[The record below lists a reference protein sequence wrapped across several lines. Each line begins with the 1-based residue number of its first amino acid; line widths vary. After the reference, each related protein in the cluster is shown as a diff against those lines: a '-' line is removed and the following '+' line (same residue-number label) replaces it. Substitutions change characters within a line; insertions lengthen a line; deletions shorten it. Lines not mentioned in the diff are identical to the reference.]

1 MHMSIIATPIKISWF
16 SFFLFIALFSQP
28 VLSDVISVQGRVID
42 DASRPIK
49 GVVIE
54 VQDIGLASTS
64 TKVSTRNVTTDADGR
79 FTIML
84 PEPLFQLVLD
94 SQGFYSS
101 IHSFSLSEL
110 LQNGGTIPAIK
121 LTERRLG
128 RVMLAFGGDVMMG
141 RRFFKPYFDD
151 PELLHD
157 ESLLDDS
164 RQVVEQMKPYMS
176 LADLAAVNLET
187 QIASETPKK
196 KAKKSVVF
204 FSQPALLSAL
214 TWAGIDYVTL
224 GNNHT
229 YDYLESGLDS
239 TLKHLS
245 QSQLGY
251 SGAGK
256 TSNDALKAH
265 WETINGQPFSMLGYV
280 GWEGGAKVG
289 QAATADHGGAA
300 YGSLE
305 NIVSTVIRET
315 KGSRHT
321 VVQYHGSL
329 EYKNEPT
336 GVTEQRLKS
345 AIDVGAS
352 LAIAHHPHVA
362 QGLELYQNR
371 LIAYSMGNF
380 IFDQN
385 FNSTQLSFILYVW
398 LDEGE
403 FHRAEIVPIY
413 LKGYK
418 PTPAVGLQRHYV
430 MKRLSELS
438 EKRNT
443 YISTSGGHGV
453 IESENKETLKAQY
466 SKTVQPSG
474 KNVLFSLAASHWGD
488 RLTSVEMKDEQLQY
502 RLGVNLINGSDF
514 EHYADFNTSD
524 RTWLIDAKS
533 NRLNLGESKEG
544 KKLSGNTSLELTLD
558 NSAWLGMKHFRRV
571 YNSSSPMT
579 AHTQVNTATPVT
591 LNFYWQ
597 GRKTRQKLFDAFK
610 NSEKQLIKSV
620 KVSGKEG
627 WQSIAA
633 DFNSPRIGYK
643 SYRVLVEIVSTTQDS
658 QAQSQIIA
666 FDDFSLIEWQSAYSS
681 NSEPNGFH
689 FGETQASVIGFNQAA
704 SQPVVLQFN

>member
-1 MHMSIIATPIKISWF
+1 MSINATHKKNSRIC
-16 SFFLFIALFSQP
+16 FFLFIVLFSLP
-28 VLSDVISVQGRVID
+28 ALSEVISVQGRVLD

-54 VQDIGLASTS
+54 VQGLSRTS
-64 TKVSTRNVTTDADGR
+64 TNRLPPSHSVTTDVNGR
-79 FTIML
+79 FTINQ
-84 PEPLFQLVLD
+84 PESLFQLTLD
-94 SQGFYSS
+94 SQGFYPS
-101 IHSFSLSEL
+101 IHSFSLREL
-110 LQNGGTIPAIK
+110 VQNDGTIPTIK
-121 LTERRLG
+121 LTEKRSG

-151 PELLHD
+151 PVQLHD
-157 ESLLDDS
+157 KSLLDDS
-164 RQVVEQMKPYMS
+164 RKVVEQMKPYLS

-187 QIASETPKK
+187 QIATETPEK

-214 TWAGIDYVTL
+214 SWAGVDYVTL

-229 YDYLESGLDS
+229 YDYLGSGLDS
-239 TLKHLS
+239 TLKYLS
-245 QSQLGY
+245 QSSLGY

-256 TSNDALKAH
+256 TSSDALKAH
-265 WETINGQPFSMLGYV
+265 REIINGQPFSMLGYV
-280 GWEGGAKVG
+280 GWEGGAKIG

-305 NIVSTVIRET
+305 NIVSTVKREMNA
-315 KGSRHT
+315 SRHT

-345 AIDVGAS
+345 AIDAGAS

-362 QGLELYQNR
+362 QGLELYQNH

-418 PTPAVGLQRHYV
+418 PTPAIGLQRYYV

-438 EKRNT
+438 AKRNT
-443 YISTSGGHGV
+443 YIKGSGGHGV
-453 IESENKETLKAQY
+453 IESDNKRELKAQY
-466 SKTVQPSG
+466 SKTVQHSG
-474 KNVLFSLAASHWGD
+474 SSRLLSLSTSHWGD
-488 RLTSVEMKDEQLQY
+488 RLTGVVMEDELLQY

-514 EHYADFNTSD
+514 EHYADFDSSD

-533 NRLNLGESKEG
+533 YRFNVDESK
-544 KKLSGNTSLELTLD
+544 KRSNLNGNTSLELTVD
-558 NSAWLGMKHFRRV
+558 ERAWLGMKHFRRV
-571 YNSSSPMT
+571 YNPSSPMT
-579 AHTQVNTATPVT
+579 IQTQINTATPAT

-597 GRKTRQKLFDAFK
+597 GRKTRQKLFDAFE
-610 NSEKQLIKSV
+610 NSEKELIQSV
-620 KVSGKEG
+620 NISGKRG
-627 WQSIAA
+627 WQTIIA
-633 DFNSPRIGYK
+633 DFNSPRVGYK
-643 SYRVLVEIVSTTQDS
+643 SYRVLVEVVPTYQDS
-658 QAQSQIIA
+658 QTQEQIIE

-681 NSEPNGFH
+681 NSKPNGFH
-689 FGETQASVIGFNQAA
+689 FGETQASVIGFNKAPL
-704 SQPVVLQFN
+704 QPVVLNFN

>member
-1 MHMSIIATPIKISWF
+1 MSITSTHIKITWLIF
-16 SFFLFIALFSQP
+16 SLFIALFSLP
-28 VLSDVISVQGRVID
+28 VRSDTTVQGQVLD

-49 GVVIE
+49 GAVVE
-54 VQDIGLASTS
+54 VLVIGL
-64 TKVSTRNVTTDADGR
+64 TKSSSRSVTTDADGR
-79 FTIML
+79 FTIKL
-84 PEPLFQLVLD
+84 SESLVQLTFD
-94 SQGFYSS
+94 AQGFYSS
-101 IHSFSLSEL
+101 VHSFSLSEL
-110 LQNGGTIPAIK
+110 QQNSDSIPAII
-121 LTERRLG
+121 LTEKKAG

-151 PELLHD
+151 AELLHD

-164 RQVVEQMKPYMS
+164 RQVVAQMKPYMS

-187 QIASETPKK
+187 QIANETPKK

-239 TLKHLS
+239 TLKHLL

-265 WETINGQPFSMLGYV
+265 RETINGQPFSMLGYV

-305 NIVSTVIRET
+305 NIVSTVMRET
-315 KGSRHT
+315 KASRHT

-345 AIDVGAS
+345 AIDAGAS

-398 LDEGE
+398 LDEGQ
-403 FHRAEIVPIY
+403 FHRAEMVPIY

-438 EKRNT
+438 AKRNT
-443 YISTSGGHGV
+443 YVSASGGHGV
-453 IESENKETLKAQY
+453 IESDNKKTLKSKY
-466 SKTVQPSG
+466 SKTVKPSG
-474 KNVLFSLAASHWGD
+474 KDELFSLASSHWGD
-488 RLTSVEMKDEQLQY
+488 RLTGVVMKDEQLQY
-502 RLGVNLINGSDF
+502 RIGVNLINGSDF
-514 EHYADFNTSD
+514 EHYADFDTRD

-533 NRLNLGESKEG
+533 HRLNLGESQ
-544 KKLSGNTSLELTLD
+544 KKNELSSNTSLELTVD
-558 NSAWLGMKHFRRV
+558 NRAWLGMKHFRRV
-571 YNSSSPMT
+571 YNASSPMT
-579 AHTQVNTATPVT
+579 VQTRVNTVKPVT

-597 GRKTRQKLFDAFK
+597 GRKTRQKLFDAFE
-610 NSEKQLIKSV
+610 NSEKQLIQSIN
-620 KVSGKEG
+620 VSGKG
-627 WQSIAA
+627 DWQTITA

-643 SYRVLVEIVSTTQDS
+643 SYRVLVEIIPKAQGHQAQDS
-658 QAQSQIIA
+658 IIA
-666 FDDFSLIEWQSAYSS
+666 FDDFSLIEWQSAYSR
-681 NSEPNGFH
+681 NTEPNGFH
-689 FGETQASVIGFNQAA
+689 FGETQASVIGFNKAP
-704 SQPVVLQFN
+704 SEPVVVQFN